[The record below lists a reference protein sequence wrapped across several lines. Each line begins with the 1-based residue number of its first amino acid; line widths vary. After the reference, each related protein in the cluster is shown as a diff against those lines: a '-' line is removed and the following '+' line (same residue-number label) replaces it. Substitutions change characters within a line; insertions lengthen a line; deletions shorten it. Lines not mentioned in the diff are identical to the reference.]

1 MSMSAL
7 LAINGP
13 MTNNELTAKRAE
25 DSMSMVATV
34 LYKPLNPVADFV
46 AARTFLL
53 RMMSRT
59 TIMRV
64 RRMLSESVTEWYA
77 RWYRS
82 SWTNTPLGQIARIPA
97 AIISMSALSVTA
109 IVESSGTHPQSR
121 GT

>member
-1 MSMSAL
+1 MSAL

-13 MTNNELTAKRAE
+13 MTNNELTANRAE

-34 LYKPLNPVADFV
+34 LYNPPNPVADFV

-59 TIMRV
+59 TIMKVSRI
-64 RRMLSESVTEWYA
+64 LSERVTEWYA
-77 RWYRS
+77 RWYRT

-97 AIISMSALSVTA
+97 AIFSTSAMNVTA
-109 IVESSGTHPQSR
+109 FVEDLGTYQ
-121 GT
+121 

>member
-7 LAINGP
+7 LVINGP

-25 DSMSMVATV
+25 DSISMVATV
-34 LYKPLNPVADFV
+34 LYNPLNPVGDFI

-77 RWYRS
+77 RWYRV

-97 AIISMSALSVTA
+97 AIFSTSALSVTA
-109 IVESSGTHPQSR
+109 LVENLGTYR
-121 GT
+121 